1 MQIFTVLSKALAFSA
16 KEVSAL
22 SFHYD
27 AKIKRL
33 TSASF
38 RGTTFIANC
47 DEIEAI
53 HKLNT
58 GFYSLDSLTK
68 LIKASGKQQV
78 SFNGNKLEP
87 IGYEI
92 AQGEAFDLPEF
103 IKLDHDTMFVRDST
117 VIKEL
122 GDGSATHNR
131 LSFFNSTTIDP
142 TGTQSVHSYCAFRSG
157 SNHEITRS
165 FTFNGYKEPSA
176 LKAAFT
182 ASDDTLFYFD
192 PVNRTITTDTFQIQL
207 LLGDRP
213 AYEKLWNALPLVS
226 GFNTVDTKKTIET
239 LKMFKELGKTQISLV
254 EVLGARE
261 EVTLSVSLD
270 LLLPILKLTKN
281 PSFSWTLANDN
292 TCLLVNTGCGQYL
305 IKGIV

>member
-33 TSASF
+33 TSVSF

-47 DEIEAI
+47 DEMEAI

-68 LIKASGKQQV
+68 LLKASGKQQV

-87 IGYEI
+87 IGYAL
-92 AQGEAFDLPEF
+92 AQGESFELPEF
-103 IKLDHDTMFVRDST
+103 IKLDHNTMFVRDSS
-117 VIKEL
+117 VIQEL
-122 GDGSATHNR
+122 ANGSATHNR

-142 TGTQSVHSYCAFRSG
+142 AGTQSVHSYCAFRSG
-157 SNHEITRS
+157 SNHEIARS

-176 LKAAFT
+176 LKAALN
-182 ASDDTLFYFD
+182 ASSDTLFYFD
-192 PVNRTITTDTFQIQL
+192 PANRTITTDTFQIQL

-213 AYEKLWNALPLVS
+213 AYEKLWDDQPVAS
-226 GFNTVDTKKTIET
+226 SFITVDTKKTIET

-261 EVTLSVSLD
+261 EVTLSVSID
-270 LLLPILKLTKN
+270 LLLPILKLSKN
-281 PSFSWTLANDN
+281 PGFSWALANGN
-292 TCLLVNTGCGQYL
+292 TCLLVRTGCGEYL

>member
-16 KEVSAL
+16 KEVSDL

-27 AKIKRL
+27 AEIKRL
-33 TSASF
+33 SSVSF
-38 RGTTFIANC
+38 RGATFIANC
-47 DEIEAI
+47 DEIEAL

-68 LIKASGKQQV
+68 LFKASGKQKV
-78 SFNGNKLEP
+78 FFNDNKLEP
-87 IGYEI
+87 IGYEL
-92 AQGEAFDLPEF
+92 AQGESFELPEF
-103 IKLDHDTMFVRDST
+103 IKLNQDAMFVRDSA

-122 GDGSATHNR
+122 GDCSANFSKS
-131 LSFFNSTTIDP
+131 SFFNSTTIDP

-157 SNHEITRS
+157 SNHEIARS

-182 ASDDTLFYFD
+182 ASTDTLFYFD
-192 PVNRTITTDTFQIQL
+192 PANRTITTDTFQIQL

-213 AYEKLWNALPLVS
+213 TYEKLWDVQPVANSFV
-226 GFNTVDTKKTIET
+226 TVDTKKTIET
-239 LKMFKELGKTQISLV
+239 LRMFKELGKTQISLV
-254 EVLGARE
+254 DDLGADK
-261 EVTLSVSLD
+261 EVTLNVSIV
-270 LLLPILKLTKN
+270 LLLPILKLSKT
-281 PSFSWTLANDN
+281 PGFSWALANNN
-292 TCLLVNTGCGQYL
+292 TCLLVRTSCGEYL

>member
-33 TSASF
+33 TSVSF

-47 DEIEAI
+47 DEMEAI
-53 HKLNT
+53 HKLDT
-58 GFYSLDSLTK
+58 GFYSLDSLAK
-68 LIKASGKQQV
+68 LLKASGKKQV
-78 SFNGNKLEP
+78 TFNGNKLEP
-87 IGYEI
+87 IGYDL
-92 AQGEAFDLPEF
+92 AKGESFELPDF
-103 IKLDHDTMFVRDST
+103 IKLDHDAMFVRDSS

-131 LSFFNSTTIDP
+131 LSFFNSMTIDP

-157 SNHEITRS
+157 SNHEIERS

-176 LKAAFT
+176 LKAALA

-213 AYEKLWNALPLVS
+213 AYEKLWDNQPLVS
-226 GFNTVDTKKTIET
+226 SFITVDTKKTIET
-239 LKMFKELGKTQISLV
+239 LKMLKELGKTQISLV
-254 EVLGARE
+254 EVLGAKK
-261 EVTLSVSLD
+261 EVTLSVSLE

-281 PSFSWTLANDN
+281 NDFRWALANDN
-292 TCLLVNTGCGQYL
+292 TCLLVQTSCGQYL